1 MDEKG
6 NGQPGL
12 AEEVNLE
19 ELDRRFSQWRERCRQ
34 GERIPAQLWAAAAQ
48 MAREHGVSRIA
59 TRLRLNTVAL
69 KRHMH
74 AGEGQPAGASAP
86 EFVELI
92 AAASAPVTTAPPAA
106 ARECVIELEN
116 AQGAKMR
123 VELNGPGLAGLA
135 HLCRGFWSA
144 A

>member
-1 MDEKG
+1 MDEKADG
-6 NGQPGL
+6 EQGL
-12 AEEVNLE
+12 ADSGLE
-19 ELDRRFSQWRERCRQ
+19 ELDRRFSQWRDSCRQ

-92 AAASAPVTTAPPAA
+92 AAASASVTTAPPVAH
-106 ARECVIELEN
+106 ECVIELQN
-116 AQGAKMR
+116 AHGAKMR

-135 HLCRGFWSA
+135 HLCSGFWNA